1 MTQTSKCCRRPVAF
15 GRLIDPR
22 FFKALSDPNRIAL
35 LVRLARCGR
44 PCSVSELNAC
54 CPVDLSVVSRHLAVL
69 RDAGLLEARREG
81 KEVRYSVQYD
91 DIVKTLRGIADA
103 VEVCCPPRDAERS

>member
-1 MTQTSKCCRRPVAF
+1 MTQTSKCCRPPAF
-15 GRLIDPR
+15 ARLIEPR

-35 LVRLARCGR
+35 LVRLARCRR

-69 RDAGLLEARREG
+69 RDAGLLEARRRG
-81 KEVRYSVQYD
+81 KEVFYSVQCD
-91 DIVKTLRGIADA
+91 RIVTTLRRIADA
-103 VEVCCPPRDAERS
+103 VEACCPRGRK